1 MSSQDVGRMFA
12 AKLGLQEAVLVRTD
26 VKFHV
31 EVITMIAVSKSSGV
45 SFPSHIIPTYRANL
59 GTLNG

>member
-45 SFPSHIIPTYRANL
+45 SFPSHIIPTHRANL